1 MERAKK
7 TQRLLSNFLRFQEDE
22 DHMAE
27 ILISN
32 EQLIEGSKALQEV
45 STLCSGLKG
54 EEYGI
59 VIERVQKRVQ
69 SVVDKLME
77 SLQEAGMAK
86 DVLIDFILSTL
97 ASATC
102 PDCSLSVDFPERC
115 GCLPD
120 LHSQQ
125 F

>member
-22 DHMAE
+22 DHMCE

-45 STLCSGLKG
+45 SILCSGLKG
-54 EEYGI
+54 EEYDV
-59 VIERVQKRVQ
+59 VIDRVQKRVQ
-69 SVVDKLME
+69 SVVNKLME

-86 DVLIDFILSTL
+86 DVIYILPLEPWTSH
-97 ASATC
+97 
-102 PDCSLSVDFPERC
+102 F
-115 GCLPD
+115 
-120 LHSQQ
+120 
-125 F
+125 